1 MLEVCA
7 LSQVIA
13 SMAPSIYGHEDVKRA
28 LALAL
33 FGGEPK
39 DPGKHKWYNV
49 VLLLIGCRWTLIIGV
64 NLLHLRSKT
73 QSARRY

>member
-1 MLEVCA
+1 
-7 LSQVIA
+7 
-13 SMAPSIYGHEDVKRA
+13 MAPSIYGHEDVKRA

-49 VLLLIGCRWTLIIGV
+49 VLLLIGCQWSDSYHWSDSV
-64 NLLHLRSKT
+64 NT
-73 QSARRY
+73 YM

>member
-1 MLEVCA
+1 
-7 LSQVIA
+7 
-13 SMAPSIYGHEDVKRA
+13 MAPSIYGHEDVKRA

-49 VLLLIGCRWTLIIGV
+49 VLLLIGCQWTLVIGV
-64 NLLHLRSKT
+64 NLLTLTCRSKA
-73 QSARRY
+73 QGARRY